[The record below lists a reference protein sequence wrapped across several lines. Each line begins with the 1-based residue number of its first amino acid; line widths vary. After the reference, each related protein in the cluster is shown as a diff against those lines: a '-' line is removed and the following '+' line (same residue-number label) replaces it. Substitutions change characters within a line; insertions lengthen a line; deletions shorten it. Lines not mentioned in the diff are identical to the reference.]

1 MEVARRARLRVWYI
15 PAAHGPVLGL
25 ALFAAVA
32 PLPAIA
38 RGQRRVGIGGL
49 ETADVARSPIPLPKF
64 TASWPV
70 ILPIRALAFDATVRI
85 GFATTTNSESRRV
98 RPAISCVSSA
108 IEKYYDRMHT
118 TDRGI
123 EPRLL
128 CRQNEHQ
135 IRCPAPRGSGKQW
148 RFSFAAARAFLRPS
162 LGRRPLGVPWPC
174 SLASLRP
181 GVRLLLLE
189 PQFQPFSEPV
199 SGSARVSF
207 LTRFRRGIIVQ
218 SASAPVL

>member
-1 MEVARRARLRVWYI
+1 MQNLGSLLPVEVARRALLRV
-15 PAAHGPVLGL
+15 ARGPVLGL

-49 ETADVARSPIPLPKF
+49 RSPNE
-64 TASWPV
+64 A
-70 ILPIRALAFDATVRI
+70 
-85 GFATTTNSESRRV
+85 G
-98 RPAISCVSSA
+98 SA
-108 IEKYYDRMHT
+108 R
-118 TDRGI
+118 
-123 EPRLL
+123 
-128 CRQNEHQ
+128 
-135 IRCPAPRGSGKQW
+135 APRGSGKQW

-162 LGRRPLGVPWPC
+162 LGRRRLGVPWPC

-199 SGSARVSF
+199 SGSARVRF
-207 LTRFRRGIIVQ
+207 LTRFRRGVGFLVPGAL
-218 SASAPVL
+218 SLGVRYKPFGGPVKPVLPEPGPRATRT